1 MAGNNVNRLTHLRD
15 ILNAASTSRSRRS
28 NQQSEQKRHCGT
40 FCKEICLLPGPSASL
55 VPVQAAR
62 LRLHQRGHIVQ
73 GVDIPKHLDKAELI
87 SFLAQFFKELVPNEC
102 VCKIM
107 ISCGKFLVEPNLPA
121 TEELTSLNLHKV
133 MKSSKTIYLQPD
145 SNIIWQPTA
154 PIEVLAVDTANDREQ
169 NIKPLDEAIEE
180 AVSAAYK
187 VSNRPD
193 STTKEIVKE
202 FVAKMKRCDGRAL
215 DIVDPSEALTG
226 KDISIYI
233 DRNDVLETGNS
244 EVTNLGNEFDP
255 RLPLSV
261 TFYGETAVDYGGP
274 RKEFFALYLQKAY
287 EQLVTNEH
295 TLSLQDPML
304 LGNGYYALGVIMGLS
319 LMQAGPTPCLINSLE
334 GDEPHLVQ
342 LRQGLK
348 STGVLQLMNKVPHVL
363 KHMTEISAPPALNI
377 TRFVALF
384 EVKFSPEGSSKSRTQ
399 RKAYS
404 GFVKYLREAWGGRRA
419 DGKVTL
425 EKILK
430 FTTGAYT
437 EPFLGFSLKPSI
449 VFVEADDL
457 FPLVKSSTCAN
468 ILFLP
473 YNMNKNY
480 YADEK
485 TYEKYDISFL
495 NEYFGNM

>member
-1 MAGNNVNRLTHLRD
+1 MQHLLQGQEDR
-15 ILNAASTSRSRRS
+15 INSQSRKGIVAHFVKRS
-28 NQQSEQKRHCGT
+28 ACYQDHQQVWCQSKQLDYDCI
-40 FCKEICLLPGPSASL
+40 KEVTLYK
-55 VPVQAAR
+55 VR
-62 LRLHQRGHIVQ
+62 
-73 GVDIPKHLDKAELI
+73 VDIPKHLDKAELI

-437 EPFLGFSLKPSI
+437 EPF
-449 VFVEADDL
+449 
-457 FPLVKSSTCAN
+457 
-468 ILFLP
+468 
-473 YNMNKNY
+473 
-480 YADEK
+480 
-485 TYEKYDISFL
+485 
-495 NEYFGNM
+495 